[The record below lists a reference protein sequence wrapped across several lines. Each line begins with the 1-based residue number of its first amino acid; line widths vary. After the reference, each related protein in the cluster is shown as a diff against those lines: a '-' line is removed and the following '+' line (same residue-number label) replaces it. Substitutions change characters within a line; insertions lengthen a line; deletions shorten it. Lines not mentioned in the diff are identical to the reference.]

1 MLAGVRSCFL
11 LSFLVVF
18 SITACLPVQAQ
29 INGVPASVTSL
40 GFGGS
45 NNPNPGVRASVTS
58 LGPNGYGNSRP
69 VFGNCCAN
77 FFMPANPNPALFF
90 SGQFSDRQV
99 FNRQSSG
106 HHRRHRDHDFFPVGV
121 SSPVYVPVPYAVPYA
136 VPSDDAYAED
146 ADDDSADS
154 DYVHAP
160 DVRTSERNPY
170 SGAKRHASRDLAPIA
185 DASAKPAPG
194 ESEEPAPAGAED
206 PVTAQP
212 STVLVFKDG
221 HKSDVLNYAI
231 VGDMLFDLG
240 AGRTR
245 KILLADL
252 DLPAT
257 RKAND
262 ERGVDFQIPASAR
275 QP

>member
-1 MLAGVRSCFL
+1 MLAARRSCFL
-11 LSFLVVF
+11 LCFLLAFSVV
-18 SITACLPVQAQ
+18 ACLPVQAQ

-69 VFGNCCAN
+69 AFGNCCAN

-90 SGQFSDRQV
+90 NGQFSDRQV
-99 FNRQSSG
+99 FNRQASG
-106 HHRRHRDHDFFPVGV
+106 HHRRHRDHDSFPVGV
-121 SSPVYVPVPYAVPYA
+121 SEPVYVPYAVPYA
-136 VPSDDAYAED
+136 VSSDDAYAED
-146 ADDDSADS
+146 ADDDSPDS
-154 DYVHAP
+154 DYVGAP
-160 DVRTSERNPY
+160 DVRKSERSPD
-170 SGAKRHASRDLAPIA
+170 SSAKRRASRDLAPMA

-194 ESEEPAPAGAED
+194 ESDEPAPAAAED

-221 HKSDVLNYAI
+221 HQSDVLNYAI
-231 VGDMLFDLG
+231 VGDTLFDLG

-257 RKAND
+257 HKAND